1 MFKTELLEFDIGP
14 PPLPPMLSK
23 TEFAI
28 KFAGSDSVLGN
39 AVSKRPL
46 LAYPSIERHF
56 YLILF
61 AFFGE
66 NVRYW
71 VDGILMVLYGGCI
84 TERYQKSR
92 DFEIWRTLQENRYI
106 DVLSII

>member
-46 LAYPSIERHF
+46 SW
-56 YLILF
+56 LIHRSNAIF
-61 AFFGE
+61 
-66 NVRYW
+66 
-71 VDGILMVLYGGCI
+71 I
-84 TERYQKSR
+84 
-92 DFEIWRTLQENRYI
+92 
-106 DVLSII
+106 